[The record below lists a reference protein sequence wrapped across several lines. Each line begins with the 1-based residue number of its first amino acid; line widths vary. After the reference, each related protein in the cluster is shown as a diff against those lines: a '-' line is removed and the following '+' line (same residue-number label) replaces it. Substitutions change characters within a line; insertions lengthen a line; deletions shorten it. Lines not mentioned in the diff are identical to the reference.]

1 MKNPKLQNQPESMS
15 RGNTMKI
22 MKASLLVLAAA
33 ATLLLTGLPAQAHHS
48 FAATYIGEKEITIE
62 GNVVQIAL
70 RSPHSFFFVEAKDDK
85 GVVRRWAF
93 EGAAAT
99 QLTNQ
104 GVSRDTF
111 KVGDPVKVLA
121 NPSRDPEAYR
131 GRMIKITRT
140 TDGKSWGGRPG
151 ETVQ

>member
-1 MKNPKLQNQPESMS
+1 MN
-15 RGNTMKI
+15 I
-22 MKASLLVLAAA
+22 MKVSLLVLPVAIM
-33 ATLLLTGLPAQAHHS
+33 LLLAGLPAQAHHS
-48 FAATYIGEKEITIE
+48 FAATYIGEKEITVE
-62 GNVVQIAL
+62 GTVVQIAL
-70 RSPHSFFFVEAKDDK
+70 RSPHSFFFVESKDDK
-85 GVVRRWAF
+85 GIVRRWAF

-104 GVSRDTF
+104 GVTRDTF

-140 TDGKSWGGRPG
+140 TDGKTWGGRPG
-151 ETVQ
+151 EVVD

>member
-1 MKNPKLQNQPESMS
+1 
-15 RGNTMKI
+15 MKI
-22 MKASLLVLAAA
+22 MKASLVALALAAVV
-33 ATLLLTGLPAQAHHS
+33 LLTGVPALAHHS
-48 FAATYIGEKEITIE
+48 FAATYIGEKEITVE
-62 GNVVQIAL
+62 GTVVQIAL
-70 RSPHSFFFVEAKDDK
+70 RSPHSFFFVEAKDEK
-85 GVVRRWAF
+85 GVTRRWAF

-104 GVSRDTF
+104 GVTRDTF
-111 KVGDPVKVLA
+111 KVGDPVKVIA
-121 NPSRDPEAYR
+121 NPSRDPDAYR

>member
-1 MKNPKLQNQPESMS
+1 
-15 RGNTMKI
+15 MKI
-22 MKASLLVLAAA
+22 MKASVLFLAV
-33 ATLLLTGLPAQAHHS
+33 ATVLLLTGLPAQAHHS
-48 FAATYIGEKEITIE
+48 FAATYIGEKEITVE
-62 GNVVQIAL
+62 GTVVQIAL

-85 GVVRRWAF
+85 GVTRRWAF

-140 TDGKSWGGRPG
+140 TDGKSWGSRPG
-151 ETVQ
+151 ETFE

>member
-1 MKNPKLQNQPESMS
+1 MKV
-15 RGNTMKI
+15 
-22 MKASLLVLAAA
+22 MKATLFLFSLAAV
-33 ATLLLTGLPAQAHHS
+33 LLLSVPAQAHHS
-48 FAATYIGEKEITIE
+48 FAATYIGEKEITVE
-62 GNVVQIAL
+62 GTVVQIAL

-104 GVSRDTF
+104 GVTRDTF

-131 GRMIKITRT
+131 GRMVKITRT

-151 ETVQ
+151 ETVE

>member
-1 MKNPKLQNQPESMS
+1 M
-15 RGNTMKI
+15 RI
-22 MKASLLVLAAA
+22 MKASLVVLSFAAV
-33 ATLLLTGLPAQAHHS
+33 LLLSGLPVQAHHS
-48 FAATYIGEKEITIE
+48 FAATYIGEKEITVE
-62 GNVVQIAL
+62 GSVVQIAL

-111 KVGDPVKVLA
+111 KVGDPVKVIA

-131 GRMIKITRT
+131 GRMVKITRT
-140 TDGKSWGGRPG
+140 SDGKSWGGRPG
-151 ETVQ
+151 ETVE

>member
-1 MKNPKLQNQPESMS
+1 MKML
-15 RGNTMKI
+15 
-22 MKASLLVLAAA
+22 KASLLVLAAA

-48 FAATYIGEKEITIE
+48 FAATYIGEKEITVE

-70 RSPHSFFFVEAKDDK
+70 RSPHSFFFVEAKDEK

-111 KVGDPVKVLA
+111 KVGDPVKVIA

-140 TDGKSWGGRPG
+140 TDGKSWGGRAG

>member
-1 MKNPKLQNQPESMS
+1 MKFV
-15 RGNTMKI
+15 
-22 MKASLLVLAAA
+22 KASLLILPVAVA
-33 ATLLLTGLPAQAHHS
+33 LLLSGLPAEAHHS
-48 FAATYIGEKEITIE
+48 FAATYIGEKEINVDGT
-62 GNVVQIAL
+62 VVQISL

-85 GVVRRWAF
+85 GLVRRWAF

-104 GVSRDTF
+104 GVTRDTF
-111 KVGDPVKVLA
+111 KVGDPVKVIA

-140 TDGKSWGGRPG
+140 TDGKSWGSKTG
-151 ETVQ
+151 ETVD

>member
-1 MKNPKLQNQPESMS
+1 MKVL
-15 RGNTMKI
+15 
-22 MKASLLVLAAA
+22 KASLLALALAA
-33 ATLLLTGLPAQAHHS
+33 TVLLPDVPAQAHHS
-48 FAATYIGEKEITIE
+48 FAATYIGEKEITVN
-62 GNVVQIAL
+62 GTVVQIAL

-85 GVVRRWAF
+85 GMVHRWAF

-104 GVSRDTF
+104 GVTRDTF
-111 KVGDPVKVLA
+111 KVGDPVAVIA
-121 NPSRDPEAYR
+121 NPSRDPEAFR

-140 TDGKSWGGRPG
+140 TDGKTWGGRPG

>member
-1 MKNPKLQNQPESMS
+1 MTL
-15 RGNTMKI
+15 
-22 MKASLLVLAAA
+22 MKASVLALALAA
-33 ATLLLTGLPAQAHHS
+33 VVLLTGVPAQAHHS
-48 FAATYIGEKEITIE
+48 FAATYIGEKEITIN
-62 GNVVQIAL
+62 GTVVQIAL

-85 GVVRRWAF
+85 GVTHRWAF

-111 KVGDPVKVLA
+111 KVGDPVTVLA

>member
-1 MKNPKLQNQPESMS
+1 
-15 RGNTMKI
+15 MKI

-33 ATLLLTGLPAQAHHS
+33 ATLLLTGPPAQAHHS
-48 FAATYIGEKEITIE
+48 FAATYIGEKEITVE

-70 RSPHSFFFVEAKDDK
+70 RSPHSFFFVESKDEK
-85 GVVRRWAF
+85 GVMRRWAF

-151 ETVQ
+151 ETVE

>member
-1 MKNPKLQNQPESMS
+1 
-15 RGNTMKI
+15 MKI
-22 MKASLLVLAAA
+22 MKASLLALSFAVV
-33 ATLLLTGLPAQAHHS
+33 LLLTGLPAQAHHS
-48 FAATYIGEKEITIE
+48 FAATYIGEKEINVE
-62 GNVVQIAL
+62 GTVVQIAL

-104 GVSRDTF
+104 GVTRDTF
-111 KVGDPVKVLA
+111 KVGDPVKVIA

-131 GRMIKITRT
+131 GRMVKITRT
-140 TDGKSWGGRPG
+140 TDGKTWGGRAG
-151 ETVQ
+151 ETVE

>member
-1 MKNPKLQNQPESMS
+1 M
-15 RGNTMKI
+15 RT
-22 MKASLLVLAAA
+22 MKASLLALAF
-33 ATLLLTGLPAQAHHS
+33 ATVLLLGGLPAQAHHS
-48 FAATYIGEKEITIE
+48 FAATYIGEKEITVE
-62 GNVVQIAL
+62 GTVVQIAL
-70 RSPHSFFFVEAKDDK
+70 RSPHSFFFVESKDDK

-104 GVSRDTF
+104 GVTRDTF

-140 TDGKSWGGRPG
+140 TDGKTWGGRPG
-151 ETVQ
+151 ETVD

>member
-1 MKNPKLQNQPESMS
+1 
-15 RGNTMKI
+15 MKI
-22 MKASLLVLAAA
+22 RNAGLFAETVVG
-33 ATLLLTGLPAQAHHS
+33 LLLLAVLPARAHHS
-48 FAATYIGEKEITIE
+48 FAATYIGEKEIMVE
-62 GNVVQIAL
+62 GTVVQIAL
-70 RSPHSFFFVEAKDDK
+70 RSPHSFFFVESKDDK

-104 GVSRDTF
+104 GVTRDTF
-111 KVGDPVKVLA
+111 KVGDPVRVLA

-140 TDGKSWGGRPG
+140 TDGKTWGGRPG
-151 ETVQ
+151 EVVD

>member
-1 MKNPKLQNQPESMS
+1 MRHNMK
-15 RGNTMKI
+15 T
-22 MKASLLVLAAA
+22 SLLALAIAA
-33 ATLLLTGLPAQAHHS
+33 GLLVTGLPAAAHHS
-48 FAATYIGEKEITIE
+48 FAATYIGEKEV
-62 GNVVQIAL
+62 NVTGTVAQISL

-104 GVSRDTF
+104 GVTRETF
-111 KVGDPVKVLA
+111 KVGDPVKVVA

-131 GRMIKITRT
+131 GRMVKITRT
-140 TDGKSWGGRPG
+140 SDGKSW
-151 ETVQ
+151 